1 MKSVYVLLL
10 IMALSPQQMYGA
22 TYITISGDASGNSFR
37 GNEFFAITPA
47 AGTTLTTASI
57 SVALIQSL
65 GSDFYSQAISGN
77 GRQIYGIYRSSME
90 STDQYGNQRQTV
102 TWENQ
107 RVELGIDQSYSAN
120 TNLKIGYQTFSPS
133 DPYPVSGT
141 FPAGIQTYL
150 AASTAAQS
158 GNIDIRSRA
167 QSIVSGSTRQSEAV
181 VKLAKWIVDNIT
193 YNENAPANDA
203 VNVLLNRS
211 GTCPGFTNLMIAF
224 LRSCGI
230 PARSCAGVVAKGVQY
245 FPNASISFE
254 ASGFH
259 ATYEVYYASMRNYT
273 GWEMGDAQN
282 SVHFLTNHS
291 LIYARGMD
299 ASKDN
304 NRLVNF
310 TYSIPSSGQLP
321 TTKMETN
328 VTLSNL
334 WNNTAQYSIEGAGNI
349 LLGVKPALSG
359 VEDYITITS
368 GPKQFTHPAVAGT
381 YQSTFR
387 DNLPVSHATSWDWE
401 LSFYHSTGRYVARSV
416 TGLSGYDQSSWA
428 FSGFSLP
435 STYLWSRDQNNLV
448 AGKVTVHTKDS
459 DGADHSDYW
468 NVTYAAPLSPAAP
481 LLSFPGNNA
490 VDVAQS
496 FTFQWQASSTATSY
510 QLQVSQSP
518 SFLSP
523 IVDAGS
529 LTATSYNV
537 ANLVSGTT
545 YFWRVSAKGDWGESP
560 WSAISSFTVVSPP
573 PAAPVLSYPVDLA
586 TGIPQSLT
594 FLWATSPTATSYQI
608 QVSRN
613 PDFLSLDVD
622 ARSIA
627 GTSFSIANLMGGA
640 LYYWRVCAQ
649 GSGGTGP
656 WSMGSSYSTIVPQDI
671 TFQNQTITVPLGN
684 LTAHNSMTVANDHFL
699 SGGGISLRAGNT
711 VSVNDG
717 VTIENGSAVNFV
729 VDPVYK

>member
-1 MKSVYVLLL
+1 
-10 IMALSPQQMYGA
+10 
-22 TYITISGDASGNSFR
+22 
-37 GNEFFAITPA
+37 
-47 AGTTLTTASI
+47 
-57 SVALIQSL
+57 
-65 GSDFYSQAISGN
+65 
-77 GRQIYGIYRSSME
+77 
-90 STDQYGNQRQTV
+90 
-102 TWENQ
+102 
-107 RVELGIDQSYSAN
+107 
-120 TNLKIGYQTFSPS
+120 
-133 DPYPVSGT
+133 
-141 FPAGIQTYL
+141 
-150 AASTAAQS
+150 
-158 GNIDIRSRA
+158 
-167 QSIVSGSTRQSEAV
+167 
-181 VKLAKWIVDNIT
+181 
-193 YNENAPANDA
+193 
-203 VNVLLNRS
+203 
-211 GTCPGFTNLMIAF
+211 
-224 LRSCGI
+224 
-230 PARSCAGVVAKGVQY
+230 
-245 FPNASISFE
+245 
-254 ASGFH
+254 
-259 ATYEVYYASMRNYT
+259 
-273 GWEMGDAQN
+273 
-282 SVHFLTNHS
+282 
-291 LIYARGMD
+291 
-299 ASKDN
+299 
-304 NRLVNF
+304 
-310 TYSIPSSGQLP
+310 
-321 TTKMETN
+321 
-328 VTLSNL
+328 
-334 WNNTAQYSIEGAGNI
+334 
-349 LLGVKPALSG
+349 
-359 VEDYITITS
+359 
-368 GPKQFTHPAVAGT
+368 
-381 YQSTFR
+381 
-387 DNLPVSHATSWDWE
+387 
-401 LSFYHSTGRYVARSV
+401 VARSV